1 MDAYSPALLTLL
13 AALAVSPQADR
24 ATPIPAQL
32 ALACYYTGDE
42 ISGPNK
48 LCFYDCAGSRA
59 AITVRITQ
67 LCPLSINR

>member
-1 MDAYSPALLTLL
+1 MNTL
-13 AALAVSPQADR
+13 AALALALNVTTPSVSQTA
-24 ATPIPAQL
+24 APAQL